1 MNAVRVRSVRVLLA
15 CVLPLLTPASS
26 ARAADWK
33 PIDAA
38 QLALKAPRVQ
48 ADADAEALFWEVRV
62 ADEFDQT
69 SDLGARTV
77 FDHYVRIKVFT
88 DRGRDTYAT
97 VDLPYEAGVR
107 IEDVAARTVKPDGS
121 VVELKKGDVYERTVI
136 KTNDVRVKA
145 VSFAVPAIAPGTIIE
160 YRWREIHSDSIA
172 NYLRLPFS
180 REVPVQ
186 TTRYYLRPLEFP
198 DNDYVMRAMSF
209 NGDFAPMEPQKDGF
223 TMLSLSNVPADRDEP
238 YSLPPFERRP
248 WVLIYYQARTSST
261 NLRDQYLEYS
271 KSLYQDSAK
280 AIKPTGRIRALAAEA
295 VANKPTLDERI
306 AGLMRVTRRVVTRI
320 DVDTATG
327 EQRRKAKANKNADDI
342 ASRGLGTAEDTR
354 TLFIALAQSVGIDAR
369 IAATSNRAEFLQT
382 PTHSNPYFLDGFLV
396 AVRNGDA
403 WIFVDPANEHSP
415 NGAVRWNYAGQEA
428 LITDA
433 KTVITARVPLAP
445 AARSMKQRTGKFTL
459 LDDGTIE
466 GEWKL
471 VYSGYWADIF
481 REQEDQDSPS
491 ERTKTLQ
498 EDIAS
503 RVPGAVV
510 SDVQLDA
517 GNTAEPYSV
526 SYKLRI
532 PGYAQ
537 RTGARLFFQP
547 IVFQKGL
554 TPYFPSPT
562 RSTEVY
568 FRFPW
573 TEQDD
578 ITISLP
584 RGFQLEQPEVPG
596 ELNGGSAR
604 YRLAMTMG
612 GSVLSVSR
620 TFVMGSTD
628 NIVVF
633 DQQRYPVVKEFF
645 DRVHTADGHTLVL
658 RRTEAGQ

>member
-1 MNAVRVRSVRVLLA
+1 MNLVRVTSLRVLLA
-15 CVLPLLTPASS
+15 SVLPLLTLTTS

-33 PIDAA
+33 LIDAA

-77 FDHYVRIKVFT
+77 FDHYVRLKIFT
-88 DRGRDTYAT
+88 DRGRETYAT
-97 VDLPYEAGVR
+97 VDLPYDSGVR
-107 IEDVAARTVKPDGS
+107 IEDVAARTIKPDGS
-121 VVELKKGDVYERTVI
+121 IVELKKGDVYERTVI
-136 KTNDVRVKA
+136 KTNDARVKA

-160 YRWREIHSDSIA
+160 YRWREIHTNSIA

-186 TTRYYLRPLEFP
+186 ITRYYLRPLEFP

-223 TMLSLSNVPADRDEP
+223 TMLSLSNVPADREEP

-248 WVLIYYQARTSST
+248 WVLIYYQARTSSS

-280 AIKPTGRIRALAAEA
+280 ATKPTARIRALAAEA
-295 VANKPTLDERI
+295 VASRPTLDERI
-306 AGLMRVTRRVVTRI
+306 AGLMRVTRRVVTRT
-320 DVDTATG
+320 DVDTATAD
-327 EQRRKAKANKNADDI
+327 QRRKARTNKNADDI
-342 ASRGLGTAEDTR
+342 AARGLGTADDMR
-354 TLFIALAQSVGIDAR
+354 TLFIALAQSVGLDAR

-382 PTHSNPYFLDGFLV
+382 PAHSNPYFLGGFLV

-403 WIFVDPANEHSP
+403 WQFVDPANEHSAS
-415 NGAVRWNYAGQEA
+415 GAVRWNYTGQDA

-433 KTVITARVPLAP
+433 KTVITAKVPLAP
-445 AARSMKQRTGKFTL
+445 SSRSVKQRTGKFTL

-471 VYSGYWADIF
+471 VYSGYWADIY

-491 ERTKTLQ
+491 ERVKDLQ
-498 EDIAS
+498 GDIAS

-517 GNTAEPYSV
+517 GNAAEPYSL
-526 SYKLRI
+526 SYKVRI

-554 TPYFPSPT
+554 AADFPSPG

-584 RGFQLEQPEVPG
+584 PGFQLEQPEIPG
-596 ELNGGSAR
+596 ELNGGVAR
-604 YRLAMTMG
+604 YRLAMTTG
-612 GSVLSVSR
+612 GGQLSVSR
-620 TFVMGSTD
+620 TFMMGSTD
-628 NIVVF
+628 IVVF

-658 RRTEAGQ
+658 RRAEAGQ

>member
-1 MNAVRVRSVRVLLA
+1 MTLARVTSVRVLFA
-15 CVLPLLTPASS
+15 CVLSLLTLASS
-26 ARAADWK
+26 TRAADWK
-33 PIDAA
+33 PIDAT
-38 QLALKAPRVQ
+38 QLAMKAPRVQ
-48 ADADAEALFWEVRV
+48 PDADAEALFWDVRV

-77 FDHYVRIKVFT
+77 FDHYVRIKIFT

-97 VDLPYEAGVR
+97 VDLPYDSGVR

-136 KTNDVRVKA
+136 KTNDARVKA

-186 TTRYYLRPLEFP
+186 VTRYYVRPLEFP
-198 DNDYVMRAMSF
+198 DNDYVMRALSF

-223 TMLSLSNVPADRDEP
+223 TMLSLSNVPAERDEP

-248 WVLIYYQARTSST
+248 WVLIYYQARTSSS
-261 NLRDQYLEYS
+261 NLRDRYLEYS

-280 AIKPTGRIRALAAEA
+280 ATKPTARIRTLAAEA
-295 VANKPTLDERI
+295 VANTRTLDERI
-306 AGLMRVTRRVVTRI
+306 AGLMRVTRRVVTRT
-320 DVDTATG
+320 DVDTATA
-327 EQRRKAKANKNADDI
+327 EQRRKARTNKNADDI
-342 ASRGLGTAEDTR
+342 AARGLGTADDMR

-382 PTHSNPYFLDGFLV
+382 PAHSNPYFLDGFLV
-396 AVRNGDA
+396 AVPNGDA
-403 WIFVDPANEHSP
+403 WIFVDPANEHSG
-415 NGAVRWNYAGQEA
+415 NGVVRWNYTGQDA

-433 KTVITARVPLAP
+433 RTVITGRVPLAP
-445 AARSMKQRTGKFTL
+445 ASRSLKQRTGKFTL

-471 VYSGYWADIF
+471 VYNGYWADVF

-491 ERTKTLQ
+491 ERIKGLQ

-503 RVPGAVV
+503 RVPGAIV
-510 SDVQLDA
+510 SDVQLDG
-517 GNTAEPYSV
+517 GNKAEPYSV
-526 SYKLRI
+526 SYKVRI

-554 TPYFPSPT
+554 NAYFPSPT
-562 RSTEVY
+562 RSTDVY

-584 RGFQLEQPEVPG
+584 SGFQLEQPEVPG
-596 ELNGGSAR
+596 ELNGGVAR
-604 YRLAMTMG
+604 YRLAMTTS
-612 GSVLSVSR
+612 GSLLSVSR
-620 TFVMGSTD
+620 TLVMGSAD
-628 NIVVF
+628 VVVF
-633 DQQRYPVVKEFF
+633 DQARYPVVKEFF

-658 RRTEAGQ
+658 RRIEAGQ

>member
-1 MNAVRVRSVRVLLA
+1 MNLVRVTSFRVLLA
-15 CVLPLLTPASS
+15 SVLALLTLTTS

-33 PIDAA
+33 LIDPA

-62 ADEFDQT
+62 ADEFDRT

-77 FDHYVRIKVFT
+77 FDHYVRIKIFT
-88 DRGRDTYAT
+88 DRGRETYAT
-97 VDLPYEAGVR
+97 VDLPYDSGVR

-136 KTNDVRVKA
+136 KTNDARVKA

-186 TTRYYLRPLEFP
+186 VTRYYVRPLEFP

-248 WVLIYYQARTSST
+248 WVLIYYQARASSS

-271 KSLYQDSAK
+271 KSLYQESAK
-280 AIKPTGRIRALAAEA
+280 ATKPTGRIRALAAEA
-295 VANKPTLDERI
+295 VASRPTLDERI
-306 AGLMRVTRRVVTRI
+306 GGLMRITRRMVTRT
-320 DVDTATG
+320 DVDTATA
-327 EQRRKAKANKNADDI
+327 EQRRKARANKNADDI
-342 ASRGLGTAEDTR
+342 ATRGLGTADDMR
-354 TLFIALAQSVGIDAR
+354 TLFIALAQSVGLDAR

-382 PTHSNPYFLDGFLV
+382 SAHSNPYFLDGFLV

-403 WIFVDPANEHSP
+403 WIFVDPANEHSAT
-415 NGAVRWNYAGQEA
+415 GAVRWNYTGQDA

-433 KTVITARVPLAP
+433 RTVITAHVPLAP
-445 AARSMKQRTGKFTL
+445 ASRSLKQRTGKFTL
-459 LDDGTIE
+459 LDDGTLE

-471 VYSGYWADIF
+471 VYSGYWSDVF

-491 ERTKTLQ
+491 ERTRGLQ

-510 SDVQLDA
+510 SDVHLDA

-526 SYKLRI
+526 SYKVRI

-554 TPYFPSPT
+554 TAYFSSPS
-562 RSTEVY
+562 RSADVY

-578 ITISLP
+578 ITIALP
-584 RGFQLEQPEVPG
+584 PGFQLEQPEIPG
-596 ELNGGSAR
+596 ELNAGVAR
-604 YRLAMTMG
+604 YRLAMTAG

-620 TFVMGSTD
+620 TFNMGSSD
-628 NIVVF
+628 VVVF

-645 DRVHTADGHTLVL
+645 DRVHAADGHTLVL